1 MTVAMGASLF
11 NKHMYVW
18 LLCILCVELF
28 IIHVPLNPGVGNRPV
43 ITYAHLSQVDR
54 VV

>member
-1 MTVAMGASLF
+1 MIKLHGVYEISWALPLF
-11 NKHMYVW
+11 K
-18 LLCILCVELF
+18 
-28 IIHVPLNPGVGNRPV
+28 LNLKPGVGNRPV